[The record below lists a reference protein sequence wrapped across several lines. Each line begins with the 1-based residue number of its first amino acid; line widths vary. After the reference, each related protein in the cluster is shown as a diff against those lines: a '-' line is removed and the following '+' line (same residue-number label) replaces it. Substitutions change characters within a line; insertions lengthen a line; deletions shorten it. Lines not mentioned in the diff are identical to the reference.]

1 MQNSSETWDGG
12 LATAG
17 SAENGLESAEIPLKS
32 DEAPESATGPAD
44 PPQRIQPISE
54 RFPALE
60 KQEIILTFSA
70 QEAKEV
76 TVAGDFNGW
85 SPNAAP
91 LEKTGDGDWAVRLML
106 RSGQYEYRFVV
117 DGRGCE
123 DPRASGRAACP
134 FGGFNSVLKVPL
146 AVRTSIL

>member
-1 MQNSSETWDGG
+1 MRNSSETWDGG

-17 SAENGLESAEIPLKS
+17 SADSGLEFGEIPLKA

-60 KQEIILTFSA
+60 QQEIILTFSA

-85 SPNAAP
+85 SPDAAP
-91 LEKTGDGDWAVRLML
+91 LEKTGDGDWALRLML

-117 DGRGCE
+117 DGRWYE
-123 DPRASGRAACP
+123 DPQASGRAACP
-134 FGGFNSVLKVPL
+134 FGGFNSVLLVPL

>member
-1 MQNSSETWDGG
+1 MRNSSETWDGG
-12 LATAG
+12 LVTAG
-17 SAENGLESAEIPLKS
+17 SADSGQEFGEIPLKA

-60 KQEIILTFSA
+60 QQEIILTFSA

-85 SPNAAP
+85 SPDAAP

-117 DGRGCE
+117 DGRWCE

-134 FGGFNSVLKVPL
+134 FGGFNSVLMVPL